1 MKRPIKRTAEPIM
14 NPDTDLFIGIKSWF
28 EDGTDSVQLFHA
40 HSNAV
45 YGEFAV
51 NSPKMPKQVLIY
63 NTVSELNN
71 ALDLFRRK
79 EA

>member
-1 MKRPIKRTAEPIM
+1 MKRPIKRTTEPIM
-14 NPDTDLFIGIKSWF
+14 NPDTDLFVGLKSWF
-28 EDGTDSVQLFHA
+28 EDGTKSVQLFHA
-40 HSNAV
+40 YSNAV
-45 YGEFAV
+45 YGELAV